1 MYRTCECV
9 LTIAGWEIPLF
20 ASAVSFWDSF
30 RLHCVQ
36 FTSGVTRAGGCPGQN
51 FSCWWWLWWLR
62 RAKTQDRPD
71 GKKTL
76 PMPLS
81 SVWRILESIVLRAY
95 SCILCAPDV
104 RMYALC
110 FIVTYSWIHF
120 VSLWHINEFIV
131 LHWDIFTNSFPFL
144 WSVNSLSFT
153 VQCFYPL
160 CITKT
165 Y

>member
-1 MYRTCECV
+1 MWVCV
-9 LTIAGWEIPLF
+9 NDCGLGNPA
-20 ASAVSFWDSF
+20 F
-30 RLHCVQ
+30 RLSSEFLGFFSFALCSIHQ
-36 FTSGVTRAGGCPGQN
+36 WRNKGRGCPGQN

-62 RAKTQDRPD
+62 RAKTQDRPG

-95 SCILCAPDV
+95 SCILCAPGV
-104 RMYALC
+104 CMYALC

>member
-1 MYRTCECV
+1 MWVCV
-9 LTIAGWEIPLF
+9 NDCGLGNPA
-20 ASAVSFWDSF
+20 F
-30 RLHCVQ
+30 RLSSEFLGFFSFALCSIHQ
-36 FTSGVTRAGGCPGQN
+36 WRNKGRGV
-51 FSCWWWLWWLR
+51 S
-62 RAKTQDRPD
+62 RAKFFMLMVIMMAEKGKNSRPP
-71 GKKTL
+71 GRKKTL

-81 SVWRILESIVLRAY
+81 SVWRILESTVLRAY

-104 RMYALC
+104 CMYALC